1 MSTTCCPSPALAWSA
16 SHLCMCLDVCCSD
29 QSSLY
34 KEASRASEGI
44 RGHLALCRC
53 CSSHNLQRSVA
64 VEVKSVATDAG
75 RAKFVH
81 LLRYGLAAHCRWLL
95 ALLLL
100 HSLSCQYDLSCTSAR
115 RHVARPVTSIQSY
128 AAYANRQD
136 EHALQTQVQHKL

>member
-16 SHLCMCLDVCCSD
+16 SYLCMCLDVCCSD

-81 LLRYGLAAHCRWLL
+81 LLRYGLAAHLPMVAGFVAAAQL
-95 ALLLL
+95 I
-100 HSLSCQYDLSCTSAR
+100 LS
-115 RHVARPVTSIQSY
+115 V
-128 AAYANRQD
+128 
-136 EHALQTQVQHKL
+136 